1 MSGGIAYVW
10 DRDGDFASLCN
21 FGTFELE
28 QMEDPND
35 IEELRQLIENHKTY
49 TESTAA
55 ADILDNWDAELSRF
69 VKVMP
74 TDYKRVLAEMAQE
87 NVKTAAVGS

>member
-1 MSGGIAYVW
+1 
-10 DRDGDFASLCN
+10 
-21 FGTFELE
+21 
-28 QMEDPND
+28 MEDPND
-35 IEELRQLIENHKTY
+35 VEELRQLIENHKAY
-49 TESTAA
+49 TESTTAA
-55 ADILDNWDAELSRF
+55 HILDNWDAELSRF